1 MILYPA
7 IDILEGKA
15 VRLAQGDFGARTE
28 YDADP
33 LQAAERW
40 VAAGA
45 RALHVVDLDGARDGQ
60 PVNLEH
66 VQRIVAA
73 CDVPVQVGGGL
84 RSLEAVRAAAA
95 VGAARI
101 VLGTAAYRDVDL
113 LDAAVAELGDY
124 LMAHF
129 AAEESFMEQASYPER
144 ARHKAAHDIFM
155 QDFTQLVREL
165 AMAGLSP
172 LVRQWIVARVP
183 EWIRFHIH
191 ANDIQLGR
199 FLASRKFRPD
209 GAAEVFAKP
218 RVS

>member
-1 MILYPA
+1 MPRLPPELSVGFEE
-7 IDILEGKA
+7 IDGQHRQLLRYIE
-15 VRLAQGDFGARTE
+15 
-28 YDADP
+28 DA
-33 LQAAERW
+33 
-40 VAAGA
+40 VAAVESDECA
-45 RALHVVDLDGARDGQ
+45 RVKT
-60 PVNLEH
+60 
-66 VQRIVAA
+66 
-73 CDVPVQVGGGL
+73 
-84 RSLEAVRAAAA
+84 AVS
-95 VGAARI
+95 
-101 VLGTAAYRDVDL
+101 
-113 LDAAVAELGDY
+113 ELGDY

-155 QDFTQLVREL
+155 QDFTQLGREL

>member
-1 MILYPA
+1 MP
-7 IDILEGKA
+7 
-15 VRLAQGDFGARTE
+15 RLPPELSVGFE
-28 YDADP
+28 
-33 LQAAERW
+33 EI
-40 VAAGA
+40 
-45 RALHVVDLDGARDGQ
+45 DGQ
-60 PVNLEH
+60 HRHLLQYVEGA
-66 VQRIVAA
+66 I
-73 CDVPVQVGGGL
+73 
-84 RSLEAVRAAAA
+84 AA
-95 VGAARI
+95 VESDERAR
-101 VLGTAAYRDVDL
+101 VTAAL
-113 LDAAVAELGDY
+113 SELGDY

-129 AAEESFMEQASYPER
+129 ASEESFMAQASYPDR

-155 QDFTQLVREL
+155 QDFVQLGREL
-165 AMAGLSP
+165 ETSGLSP